1 MAVRLAFSRSSI
13 NCGSNTKLARSCSI
27 LGGPGQLRARSGA
40 KTDTLGVWEV
50 SRPVLTVAGGVGM
63 MNSGLLLRPMT
74 EKGTRRPKCARCRN
88 HGIVS
93 WLKGHKRHCRYRD
106 CTCPKCNLI
115 AERQRV
121 MAAQVALKR
130 QQAAEDA
137 IAMGLRACSPGYLP
151 PGPIWPDSQSD
162 EPNSTDGPDR
172 DDDGRESSGNTDDS
186 CSERDETSPDRGGVA
201 QDRRTSS
208 SSGDTAAFSSKFA
221 PDSSEVSAGFRPGR
235 LSPIEILQRIF
246 PLQKRS
252 VLDLVLQGCNGDL
265 VKAIEH
271 FLNANEAVLASYPGL
286 PSKPPDAGL
295 SLPGSSGT
303 AFRPPGNTVG
313 HEETK
318 SAFSPFTTHQPPQF
332 LFSPRI
338 TPFSVDALLGRPY
351 SLFPHGRVPVPDSAS
366 RPEHTPTLSMAMG
379 GLPSFMSPAGKPAV
393 SGAELA
399 GARLWLPWTACA
411 PPAAL
416 SSHKPQEEKDNDHS
430 K

>member
-1 MAVRLAFSRSSI
+1 
-13 NCGSNTKLARSCSI
+13 
-27 LGGPGQLRARSGA
+27 
-40 KTDTLGVWEV
+40 
-50 SRPVLTVAGGVGM
+50 M

-151 PGPIWPDSQSD
+151 PGPIWPDSQPD
-162 EPNSTDGPDR
+162 DPNNTDGPDR

-186 CSERDETSPDRGGVA
+186 CSEKDEVSPDKSGT
-201 QDRRTSS
+201 QTRRASPG
-208 SSGDTAAFSSKFA
+208 SGDTTAFSAKFGS
-221 PDSSEVSAGFRPGR
+221 DSSEVSAGFRPGR

-271 FLNANEAVLASYPGL
+271 FLNANEAVLASYPGI
-286 PSKPPDAGL
+286 PNKPAEAGL
-295 SLPGSSGT
+295 SLPGSSGGT
-303 AFRPPGNTVG
+303 AFRPPGNTAG

-332 LFSPRI
+332 LFSPRL

-351 SLFPHGRVPVPDSAS
+351 NLFPPGRVPVLDGTS
-366 RPEHTPTLSMAMG
+366 RPLPSDHTQTLSMAMG
-379 GLPSFMSPAGKPAV
+379 GLAPFVSPAGKPSV
-393 SGAELA
+393 PGTELA

-411 PPAAL
+411 PPAATL
-416 SSHKPQEEKDNDHS
+416 TSHKPQEEKDTGHN